1 MKYLPIYVCVQNI
14 TIIIGIDE
22 LIIIKI
28 PEDNITNVVAL
39 QVAHFMLKL
48 YYRVEANKL
57 LKNDKTKN
65 LYKRNFEI
73 NEHDSN
79 EVMQTEN
86 RTLSV

>member
-1 MKYLPIYVCVQNI
+1 
-14 TIIIGIDE
+14 
-22 LIIIKI
+22 
-28 PEDNITNVVAL
+28 
-39 QVAHFMLKL
+39 MLKL

-73 NEHDSN
+73 NEDDSN